1 MSDDECL
8 KKKSTDYSGEVPI
21 PYTIKLSFC
30 LGLDCF
36 SPDPDASPRSCFPAH
51 LFLTPGDKES
61 EPPMKILHLSESHV
75 FHINPFLLLS
85 RKTHTKKKQNKT
97 WKNKS
102 ISEEQG
108 TESCSFP
115 SSQPTRFLT
124 FGPLVLSF
132 VPHGTVRE
140 QLCRYL
146 AVPRVNLGKRGS
158 CFELWL

>member
-8 KKKSTDYSGEVPI
+8 KKKCTDYSGEVPI

-61 EPPMKILHLSESHV
+61 EPPMKILHLSESRV

-85 RKTHTKKKQNKT
+85 RKTHTHTKT
-97 WKNKS
+97 KTKHGKTRAFQKNK
-102 ISEEQG
+102 EQ
-108 TESCSFP
+108 SHVLFP
-115 SSQPTRFLT
+115 HLNPQDFSL
-124 FGPLVLSF
+124 LVL
-132 VPHGTVRE
+132 
-140 QLCRYL
+140 LCSPL
-146 AVPRVNLGKRGS
+146 SHMGQ
-158 CFELWL
+158 